1 MRSYEP
7 YYYEFAEREGEWNL
21 FPRRE
26 VINCL
31 IRFLKPGMTL
41 VEIGCGTGEVLAHL
55 PPGIRYVGFEKSEFA
70 VTEAKRRW
78 SNRSDILF
86 ETAPAV
92 RLPLADQSAD
102 AVLMVYAL
110 EHLRR
115 PKEALREVGR
125 IVKPGGIFIVV
136 APNLEF
142 PLAFP
147 NALRFLGALGRI
159 RFHLRRMSDYIGRI
173 FGFLS
178 FRIIDKNY
186 VEATGRYE
194 KKDDDLTHV
203 VSSWEVIRFL
213 ERSGWRL
220 VEFWRGERLAGWRKV
235 ARFLPTLHWYGTP
248 LAAVFQNDN
257 LETGFPSL

>member
-7 YYYEFAEREGEWNL
+7 HYYEFAAREGEWDL

-78 SNRSDILF
+78 GSRSGALF
-86 ETAPAV
+86 QVAPAIG
-92 RLPLADQSAD
+92 LPLADQSAD
-102 AVLMVYAL
+102 AMLAVYVL
-110 EHLRR
+110 EHLRN
-115 PKEALREVGR
+115 PKEMLREVGR

-159 RFHLRRMSDYIGRI
+159 RFHLRRVSDYIGRI

-186 VEATGRYE
+186 AEATGRYE

-203 VSSWEVIRFL
+203 VSSREVIRFL
-213 ERSGWRL
+213 ERHGWRL
-220 VEFWRGERLAGWRKV
+220 VEFWRDGRLTGWRKAV
-235 ARFLPTLHWYGTP
+235 RFLPALRWYGTP
-248 LAAVFQNDN
+248 LAAVFRKDGGAKS
-257 LETGFPSL
+257 ESA